1 MTNEREP
8 ILELRNINK
17 SYGSVKALTD
27 VSFKAYAGEVIGLVG
42 DNGAGKSS
50 LIKTISGVHNPDSG
64 ELIVDGVTRHW
75 KSPHD
80 SMAAGIETLYQ
91 DSGLAPDLTIGS
103 NIFLGRELEKKG
115 ILGKLGFLD
124 QRAMERKALE
134 ELEKVGITVPLSK
147 RTVSQLSGGQ
157 RQAVAIGRA
166 AMWAQHVIILDEPTN
181 HLGARQS
188 LEVLK
193 VISAARDHGL
203 CVLFISHTLPHVLEV
218 TDRIIVL
225 RLGRVVKD
233 ALTSDFTV
241 ESLLGTITGLNT

>member
-193 VISAARDHGL
+193 VISAARDQGL

>member
-1 MTNEREP
+1 MTMPSEP

-27 VSFKAYAGEVIGLVG
+27 VTFKAYAGEVIGLVG

-64 ELIVDGVTRHW
+64 ELVVDGVVRHW

-80 SMAAGIETLYQ
+80 SMMAGIETLYQ

-103 NIFLGRELEKKG
+103 NIFLGREVEKKG
-115 ILGKLGFLD
+115 LLGKLGFLD
-124 QRAMERKALE
+124 QKAMEKRALE

-157 RQAVAIGRA
+157 RQAVAVGRA
-166 AMWAQHVIILDEPTN
+166 AMWAKHVIVLDEPTN

-193 VISAARDHGL
+193 VITAAKEQGL

-233 ALTSDFTV
+233 APTSEFTV

>member
-1 MTNEREP
+1 MTGDTTP
-8 ILELRNINK
+8 ILELRNISK
-17 SYGSVKALTD
+17 SYGSVEALID
-27 VSFKAYAGEVIGLVG
+27 VSFKAFAGEVIGLVG
-42 DNGAGKSS
+42 DNGAGKST
-50 LIKTISGVHNPDSG
+50 LIKTVSGVHHPDHG
-64 ELIVDGVTRHW
+64 EIVVDGVTRHW

-80 SMAAGIETLYQ
+80 SMASGIETLYQ

-103 NIFLGRELEKKG
+103 NIFLGREIRRRG
-115 ILGKLGFLD
+115 VAGRMGFLD
-124 QRAMERKALE
+124 QKSMERRALE
-134 ELEKVGITVPLSK
+134 ELEKVGISVPASK

-166 AMWAQHVIILDEPTN
+166 VMWAKHVIILDEPTN

-193 VISAARDHGL
+193 VIKSAREAGL

-218 TDRIIVL
+218 SDRIIVL

-233 ALTSDFTV
+233 ASTKDYTV
-241 ESLLGTITGLNT
+241 ESLLGTITGLST